1 MKLLGRLMCI
11 ASRGLSE
18 ESFKA
23 LTPTQQIKYI
33 KEHPQSK
40 YGKDPK
46 WLKRA
51 KMLKTK
57 ALNTK
62 NVKNAKVKSKP
73 ISGADR
79 AKKVFSNIRKQALT
93 KRKITEALKKGTYKI
108 KFKKLDGTTRIM
120 YGSLSPEYVADY
132 MFKGSKSGKPI
143 KSNPNVVKV
152 VDTKLDPPAF
162 RSFRLENLI
171 SFEKVK

>member
-1 MKLLGRLMCI
+1 MKLLDRLMCI

-33 KEHPQSK
+33 IEHPHSK
-40 YGKDPK
+40 YGKDAK

-51 KMLKTK
+51 KMLKTR
-57 ALNTK
+57 ALNA
-62 NVKNAKVKSKP
+62 KNAKVKSKP
-73 ISGADR
+73 LSGADR

-108 KFKKLDGTTRIM
+108 KFKKLDGKTRIM